1 MNKEAHYN
9 NMWGLYTDVD
19 MNRFIERTF
28 SVLELNYITRMLQGL
43 FENWGAC
50 FGVSINVINDGSSRL
65 ISVRRGDLTL
75 TIAFWFE
82 DEPILVELRNS
93 RFLTTLKSYR
103 VDWEL
108 SVYEFNNMVNR
119 EAQELLNDM
128 RSILPVPVESNSQL
142 LRMLENGYPHWIT
155 PPNTVTKQDLD
166 YHLRDDGN

>member
-1 MNKEAHYN
+1 MNKEAHYV
-9 NMWGLYTDVD
+9 NMWDLYTDVD
-19 MNRFIERTF
+19 MSRFIERTF
-28 SVLELNYITRMLQGL
+28 SVLELNYITRMLQAL

-50 FGVSINVINDGSSRL
+50 SGVSINVINEVSSRL

-75 TIAFWFE
+75 TIEGWFE
-82 DEPILVELRNS
+82 DEPFLVELRNS

-128 RSILPVPVESNSQL
+128 RSMFPVPVENNSQL
-142 LRMLENGYPHWIT
+142 LRMLENGYPEIT